1 MLSYL
6 ARPFA
11 YLTIRHPDRLPV
23 LVNWVVPAVVAA
35 AVIAA
40 TAKFAAA
47 TSLLGD
53 SGVIARVLGFV
64 QSLAGFYVA
73 ALAAVATFPSAS
85 MDQLMP
91 GTPPTMTVVYNGTA
105 TRVQLTRRR
114 FLCSMFAFLTA
125 ASLLIT
131 LVALTALAL
140 GPIIA
145 NTFVEPVRL
154 VARVVFGGVFVFALL
169 QMISVTFW
177 GLFYLGERMHTPD

>member
-1 MLSYL
+1 M
-6 ARPFA
+6 
-11 YLTIRHPDRLPV
+11 
-23 LVNWVVPAVVAA
+23 VNWVVPAVVAA

-40 TAKFAAA
+40 TAKFAGAA
-47 TSLLGD
+47 SLLGD

-73 ALAAVATFPSAS
+73 ALAAVATFPSVG

-91 GTPPTMTVVYNGTA
+91 GTPPTMTIVYNGTT

-125 ASLLIT
+125 VSLLIT
-131 LVALTALAL
+131 LIALTALAL
-140 GPIIA
+140 GPTIA
-145 NTFVEPVRL
+145 STLVEPARTAV
-154 VARVVFGGVFVFALL
+154 RVVFGGAFIFVLL